1 MTFSPFACTPF
12 TTIYPGATLVKNT
25 DGSYTL
31 SSPSSPNTAYNTYSA
46 GLTFENNEC
55 GTLDVIARSG
65 GGDVGTPVYIAS
77 ISRCGA
83 SRLTLTNGDAI
94 AYLDSV
100 ANTTFIFS
108 FYIRQSA
115 AFTITFNL
123 KDVQIPYNRAAA
135 AQRAIEISRAD
146 FQGTFFQFGTGN
158 LTWSAAGRWAVSFPI
173 RQRFSI
179 M

>member
-1 MTFSPFACTPF
+1 
-12 TTIYPGATLVKNT
+12 
-25 DGSYTL
+25 
-31 SSPSSPNTAYNTYSA
+31 
-46 GLTFENNEC
+46 
-55 GTLDVIARSG
+55 LDVIARSG

-94 AYLDSV
+94 GYLDSV

-158 LTWSAAGRWAVSFPI
+158 LTGSAAGTVGGF
-173 RQRFSI
+173 FSTRHSI
-179 M
+179 TRLKPGRPSLFRKPCTLVTSP